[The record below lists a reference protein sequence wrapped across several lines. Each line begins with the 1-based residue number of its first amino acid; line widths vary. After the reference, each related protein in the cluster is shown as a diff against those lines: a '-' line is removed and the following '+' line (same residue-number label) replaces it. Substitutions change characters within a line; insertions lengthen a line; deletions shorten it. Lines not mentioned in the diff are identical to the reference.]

1 MLSIWKIQYKCRNQ
15 KDSHHLFSQGKW
27 LYLQL
32 YLFFMFITAI
42 FYVRV
47 SHHIFRLISKF
58 DTVLKVFQFSV
69 KLNKV
74 GLPKWLSGKQSTC
87 QCRRPR
93 RLGFNLWVRKIS
105 WRDGDKMAAGGSHGK
120 ISAHNVGDP
129 GLIPG
134 REDPLEKEMATHSS
148 ILAWKIP
155 WTEKYGLSMRSQR
168 ETCKHVCTGA
178 YTHTH
183 THTHTIR

>member
-1 MLSIWKIQYKCRNQ
+1 
-15 KDSHHLFSQGKW
+15 
-27 LYLQL
+27 
-32 YLFFMFITAI
+32 MFITAI
-42 FYVRV
+42 FYVRA

-58 DTVLKVFQFSV
+58 DRVLKVFQFSV
-69 KLNKV
+69 KFNKV

-105 WRDGDKMAAGGSHGK
+105 WRDGEKMEAGGSHGK
-120 ISAHNVGDP
+120 ISAYNVGDP

-134 REDPLEKEMATHSS
+134 QEDPLEKEMATHSS

-168 ETCKHVCTGA
+168 ETWLSVHAQVC
-178 YTHTH
+178 THTH
-183 THTHTIR
+183 THTHTQ

>member
-1 MLSIWKIQYKCRNQ
+1 
-15 KDSHHLFSQGKW
+15 
-27 LYLQL
+27 
-32 YLFFMFITAI
+32 MFITAI

-183 THTHTIR
+183 THTHTQ